1 MRTSITNGLKSPGTT
16 PPRPSDGR
24 WLRVLQ
30 ALAPGVASVAM
41 LTGAP
46 LSRTVWAGLVTQ
58 RYGVKHPDD
67 YGRPPVAASRQ

>member
-1 MRTSITNGLKSPGTT
+1 MRTSITNELPSPGTT
-16 PPRPSDGR
+16 PPKPSDGR

-46 LSRTVWAGLVTQ
+46 LSRTVWAGMLTQ
-58 RYGVKHPDD
+58 RYGVKPPDTN
-67 YGRPPVAASRQ
+67 GGPPVAASRQ